1 MKIKILTEAKKRRQ
15 LPEKGGKT
23 PIRTTASFPQIIA
36 EARRNDITIF
46 KSWKKRTVNPEY
58 YIHWKHLSWM
68 KRKSPQ
74 KKRKLKDLL
83 LPHFPNFEKKKHG
96 RCGAQMNSWVVIF
109 PSLVVC
115 YQIQLKSNFCLKNSP
130 GLPCTKWCP
139 PSRCFFLPNN
149 LPHSLNPPS
158 FEA

>member
-36 EARRNDITIF
+36 EARRNDIIF
-46 KSWKKRTVNPEY
+46 KSWKKRTVNLEY
-58 YIHWKHLSWM
+58 YIHWEHLSWM

-83 LPHFPNFEKKKHG
+83 LPHRKEMRKAEHLEIGRKKEQRKEAKPKYYIYS
-96 RCGAQMNSWVVIF
+96 RLSFSWI
-109 PSLVVC
+109 SKL
-115 YQIQLKSNFCLKNSP
+115 
-130 GLPCTKWCP
+130 W
-139 PSRCFFLPNN
+139 FL
-149 LPHSLNPPS
+149 
-158 FEA
+158 FKAIII